1 MQDGIAVVRMA
12 RPPVNAI
19 DLEFAAELDRAL
31 TRLESDPTV
40 RAVVLAGE
48 AGCFSAGLDLK
59 VLPSYDR
66 EQQRELLLTFGRA
79 LLRLYGHPRP
89 VVGAIDGHA
98 IAGGFILA
106 IACDYRIGGLG
117 EYELGLTEVR
127 VGVPFPIAPLELV
140 RAELGREATRRLV
153 LTARTA
159 GPEEA
164 LGWGALD
171 ELRPVGEVEARAL
184 DVAGELA
191 NLPPGAYGSTKRLL
205 RERAISRMEDAVERQ
220 LDPTLSE
227 WLTPESAPAAARILR
242 KS

>member
-1 MQDGIAVVRMA
+1 MQDGSAVVRMA

-19 DLEFAAELDRAL
+19 DIEFAAELDGAL
-31 TRLESDPTV
+31 TRLESDPAV

-48 AGCFSAGLDLK
+48 EGCFSAGLDLK

-66 EQQRELLLTFGRA
+66 AQQRELLLTFGRA
-79 LLRLYGHPRP
+79 LLRLYGFPRP

-106 IACDYRIGGLG
+106 IACDYRIGGRG
-117 EYELGLTEVR
+117 KYEFGLTEVR

-140 RAELGREATRRLV
+140 RAELGRETTRRLV

-171 ELRPVGEVEARAL
+171 ELHPVGEVEARAL

-191 NLPPGAYGSTKRLL
+191 TLPPGAYGRTKRLL
-205 RERAISRMEDAVERQ
+205 REHAISRMEDAVERQ
-220 LDPTLSE
+220 LDPALSE
-227 WLTPESAPAAARILR
+227 WLTPEAAPAAARILR

>member
-1 MQDGIAVVRMA
+1 MQDGIAIVRMA

-19 DLEFAAELDRAL
+19 DIEFAAELDGAL
-31 TRLESDPTV
+31 TRLESDPAV

-66 EQQRELLLTFGRA
+66 EQQRELLLTFGQV
-79 LLRLYGHPRP
+79 LLRLYSFPRP

-106 IACDYRIGGLG
+106 IACDYRIGGRG
-117 EYELGLTEVR
+117 EYEFGLTEVR

-140 RAELGREATRRLV
+140 RAELGREVTRRLV
-153 LTARTA
+153 LTARTG

-171 ELRPVGEVEARAL
+171 ELHLTGEVEAQAL
-184 DVAGELA
+184 EVAGELA
-191 NLPPGAYGSTKRLL
+191 ALPQGAYRRSKRLL
-205 RERAISRMEDAVERQ
+205 REHAISRMEDAVERQ
-220 LDPTLSE
+220 LDPALSE
-227 WLTPESAPAAARILR
+227 WLTPEAAPAAARMLR
-242 KS
+242 KR

>member
-1 MQDGIAVVRMA
+1 MWNGIAIVHMA

-19 DLEFAAELDRAL
+19 DIDLAGDLVEAL
-31 TRLESDPTV
+31 TRLESDPAA

-59 VLPSYDR
+59 LLPSYDR

-79 LLRLYGHPRP
+79 LLRLYGFPRP

-106 IACDYRIGGLG
+106 IACDYRIGGRG
-117 EYELGLTEVR
+117 DYEFGLTEVR
-127 VGVPFPIAPLELV
+127 VGIPFPYAPLELV
-140 RAELGREATRRLV
+140 RAELGREVTRRLV

-171 ELRPVGEVEARAL
+171 ELHVTGEVDARAL
-184 DVAGELA
+184 EVARELA
-191 NLPPGAYGSTKRLL
+191 ALPPETYRRTKRLL
-205 RERAISRMEDAVERQ
+205 RERVISRMEDAVERQ
-220 LDPTLSE
+220 LDPALSK
-227 WLTPESAPAAARILR
+227 WLTPEAAPAAARMLER
-242 KS
+242 D

>member
-1 MQDGIAVVRMA
+1 MQDGIAIVRMA

-19 DLEFAAELDRAL
+19 DIEFAAELDGAL
-31 TRLESDPTV
+31 ARLESDAAV

-48 AGCFSAGLDLK
+48 EGCFSAGLDLK

-106 IACDYRIGGLG
+106 IACDYRIGGRG
-117 EYELGLTEVR
+117 EYEFGLTEVR

-140 RAELGREATRRLV
+140 RAELGRETTRRLV

-171 ELRPVGEVEARAL
+171 ELHPKGEVEARAL

-191 NLPPGAYGSTKRLL
+191 TLPPGAYGRTKRLL
-205 RERAISRMEDAVERQ
+205 REPAISRMEDAVERQ
-220 LDPTLSE
+220 LDPALSE
-227 WLTPESAPAAARILR
+227 WLTPEAAPAAARILR

>member
-1 MQDGIAVVRMA
+1 MQDGIAIVRMA

-19 DLEFAAELDRAL
+19 DIEFAAELDRAL
-31 TRLESDPTV
+31 TRLESDPAV

-79 LLRLYGHPRP
+79 LLRLYGFPRP

-106 IACDYRIGGLG
+106 IACDYRIGGRG
-117 EYELGLTEVR
+117 EYEFGLTEVR

-171 ELRPVGEVEARAL
+171 ELHPKGEVEARAL

-191 NLPPGAYGSTKRLL
+191 TLPPGAYGRTKRLL
-205 RERAISRMEDAVERQ
+205 REHAISRMEDAVERQ
-220 LDPTLSE
+220 LDPALSE
-227 WLTPESAPAAARILR
+227 WLTPEAAPAAARILR